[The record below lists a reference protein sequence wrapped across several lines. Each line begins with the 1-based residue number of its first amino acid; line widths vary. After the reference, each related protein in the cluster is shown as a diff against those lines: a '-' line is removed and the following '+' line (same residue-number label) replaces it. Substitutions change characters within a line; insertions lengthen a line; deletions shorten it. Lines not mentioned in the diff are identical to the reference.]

1 MKMESLR
8 DMTRD
13 ELLQKRHEL
22 KDEYFNL
29 KMRKSLKELDNPLKL
44 RTLRRDI
51 AQIETILTE
60 DRRGIR
66 KIVDSR
72 VSILGKGGDEKV
84 EQPKGEEDK

>member
-8 DMTRD
+8 DLTRD

-51 AQIETILTE
+51 ARIETILTE
-60 DRRGIR
+60 DREGIR

-72 VSILGKGGDEKV
+72 VSILGKSGEEKV
-84 EQPKGEEDK
+84 EPPKGEEDK